1 MTIFKCR
8 CNFITKHTYIFSN
21 KVTSKEIFMSNPL
34 PIILASHGPFA
45 QGALECAQML
55 MGEQES
61 IHIISVLVDSNIN
74 NLRQEMQ
81 SSYKKL
87 NQGNGVIIL
96 VDIMGGTPCNLASE
110 LLISHDDV
118 LLFCGFNIPVLLE
131 VLNNREGTLNDA
143 KQAIE
148 EAFPQSCKDV
158 RQLLNIK
165 NEEVNEL

>member
-1 MTIFKCR
+1 MPQ
-8 CNFITKHTYIFSN
+8 S
-21 KVTSKEIFMSNPL
+21 L

-55 MGEQES
+55 MGEQDNV
-61 IHIISVLVDSNIN
+61 HVISVLIDSNID

-96 VDIMGGTPCNLASE
+96 VDIMGGTPCNLATE

-143 KQAIE
+143 KLAIE
-148 EAFPQSCKDV
+148 ETFPESCKDV
-158 RQLLNIK
+158 RQILNVQQ
-165 NEEVNEL
+165 EQSNEL

>member
-1 MTIFKCR
+1 
-8 CNFITKHTYIFSN
+8 
-21 KVTSKEIFMSNPL
+21 MSNPL

-55 MGEQES
+55 MGKQEN
-61 IHIISVLVDSNIN
+61 IHIISVLIDSNIDM
-74 NLRQEMQ
+74 LRQEMQ
-81 SSYKKL
+81 SSYSQL

-110 LLISHDDV
+110 LLISHNDV

-131 VLNNREGTLNDA
+131 VLNNREGTLNDV

-148 EAFPQSCKDV
+148 DIFPQSCIDV
-158 RQLLNIK
+158 KQLLNVQH
-165 NEEVNEL
+165 EESNEL

>member
-1 MTIFKCR
+1 MPR
-8 CNFITKHTYIFSN
+8 S
-21 KVTSKEIFMSNPL
+21 L

-55 MGEQES
+55 MGEQENV
-61 IHIISVLVDSNIN
+61 HVISVLIDSNID

-87 NQGNGVIIL
+87 NQGDGVIIL
-96 VDIMGGTPCNLASE
+96 VDIMGGTPCNLATE

-143 KQAIE
+143 KLAIE
-148 EAFPQSCKDV
+148 ETFPESCKDV
-158 RQLLNIK
+158 RQILNVQQ
-165 NEEVNEL
+165 EQSNEL

>member
-1 MTIFKCR
+1 
-8 CNFITKHTYIFSN
+8 
-21 KVTSKEIFMSNPL
+21 MSNPL

-55 MGEQES
+55 MGEQENV
-61 IHIISVLVDSNIN
+61 HIISVLIDSNIDM
-74 NLRQEMQ
+74 LRQEMQ
-81 SSYKKL
+81 SSYSQL

-110 LLISHDDV
+110 LLISHNDV

-131 VLNNREGTLNDA
+131 VLNNREGTLNDV

-148 EAFPQSCKDV
+148 DIFPQSCIDV
-158 RQLLNIK
+158 KQLLNVQH
-165 NEEVNEL
+165 EESNEL